1 MIKVC
6 ILDYG
11 SGNVSSVKNLFDHLK
26 VKNVVSNKIDSLKKS
41 THIVLP
47 GVGAFG
53 AAIKK
58 IKKKIP
64 FKSLENE
71 VLVKNKPFLGIC
83 VGMQLLAESSEEFG
97 SHKGFGWIQ
106 GNVKK
111 IKSSKLPH
119 IGWNDIKVKKKN
131 KIIENLDVYRDF
143 YFVNSFYFHPKKK
156 ENVVAETNYGQNFC
170 SIVQKKNIIGVQ
182 FHPEKS
188 QKAGQ
193 LIIKNF
199 LKMR

>member
-1 MIKVC
+1 MQEVIF
-6 ILDYG
+6 
-11 SGNVSSVKNLFDHLK
+11 GNVPSKSNSYKIIKIGNHCSMCKTPAVKKYEDNFY
-26 VKNVVSNKIDSLKKS
+26 
-41 THIVLP
+41 
-47 GVGAFG
+47 
-53 AAIKK
+53 
-58 IKKKIP
+58 
-64 FKSLENE
+64 
-71 VLVKNKPFLGIC
+71 
-83 VGMQLLAESSEEFG
+83 MQLLAETSEEFG